1 MLSQPPITVSIVE
14 DDRGTRETLAALLNQ
29 TRKICCLGAYGTGE
43 EALRRIP
50 QKKPDVALVDI
61 NLPGMNGIMCV
72 AGLKA
77 RLPDLQV
84 LILTR
89 YDDSGLIFDAL
100 RAGASGYLL
109 KKMISTELILAI
121 EQVRAGGA
129 PMSMQ
134 IAREVVSY
142 FSQIK
147 EPDSDMEKLSKR
159 EQEVLALLAKG
170 YLYKEIG
177 EILGITTETVRVHGK
192 HIYEKLHVRSRAE
205 ATAKYFGR
213 SD

>member
-1 MLSQPPITVSIVE
+1 MTSTTAITVSIVE
-14 DDRGTRETLAALLNQ
+14 DDRGTRETLTAMLNESG
-29 TRKICCLGAYGTGE
+29 RLRCLSACASGE

-50 QKKPDVALVDI
+50 AEKPDVALVDI
-61 NLPGMNGIMCV
+61 HLPGMDGIMCV

-77 RLPDLQV
+77 RLPELRV

-89 YDDSGLIFDAL
+89 HDDSDLIFSAL

-109 KKMISTELILAI
+109 KKMIASELISAV
-121 EQVRAGGA
+121 EQVHVGGA

-134 IAREVVSY
+134 IAREVVGY
-142 FSQIK
+142 FSQARK
-147 EPDSDMEKLSKR
+147 ASEVENLSKR

-177 EILGITTETVRVHGK
+177 EILGITVETVRVHGK

-205 ATAKYFGR
+205 AAAKYFGR
-213 SD
+213 E

>member
-1 MLSQPPITVSIVE
+1 MPITVSIVE

-29 TRKICCLGAYGTGE
+29 TPNLRCLDTFATGE
-43 EALRRIP
+43 EALRELPSRR
-50 QKKPDVALVDI
+50 PDVALVDI
-61 NLPGMNGIMCV
+61 HLPGMDGIMCV

-77 RLPDLQV
+77 RVPGLPV

-89 YDDSGLIFDAL
+89 HDDSEMIFSAL

-109 KKMISTELILAI
+109 KKMISTELIAAI
-121 EQVRAGGA
+121 EQVHAGGA

-134 IAREVVSY
+134 IAREVVGY
-142 FSQIK
+142 FSQTRKMADI
-147 EPDSDMEKLSKR
+147 ENLSKR

-170 YLYKEIG
+170 YLYKEIAG
-177 EILGITTETVRVHGK
+177 ILGITVDTVRVHGK

-205 ATAKYFGR
+205 AAAKYFR
-213 SD
+213 HE